1 MWGAARGLRS
11 PDLQF
16 TKLPLCRAE
25 LWRHVH
31 HRLPSARQ
39 GECSLSNRRSDGGA
53 GGRKSSNAINIPRT
67 SAGPEER
74 LNATHPSRVV
84 QRVSGWFYD
93 GQRFREGT
101 VGWEEDVVVEI
112 RSGRTRRPLAEGLII
127 PGLWNAHTHLGDAIV
142 TQELKGT
149 IEELVAPPRGLK
161 HRVLAKAKD
170 SAVIAAMRRA
180 MATMMRTGTTG
191 FSDFREG
198 GLKGLKLLYEA
209 QAALP
214 IEGIALGRPVGLSY
228 DPREVAAI
236 LRASDGIAVSSY
248 IDWPRDAIEKL
259 AADVRR
265 AKKIFAIHCSER
277 VREDVETVLDLKPA
291 FLVHM
296 VQATDADFERC
307 ADADVPIAV
316 CPRSNAFFGMTPD
329 IPRMLGHGVE
339 LRLGT
344 DNAMINTPSL
354 LREMEFAYRV
364 ARMKGGV
371 PAREIFEMVLRG
383 RRMSDRDAPSGIRVG
398 ARADLVILDLPG
410 GPNAFASLVR
420 ASASDIQ
427 LVVSGGRLWPAPA
440 PSVRDASMIRR
451 RRRGVARSTR

>member
-1 MWGAARGLRS
+1 MAAFVRPPSHRRFGGGSRSNPLRS
-11 PDLQF
+11 
-16 TKLPLCRAE
+16 
-25 LWRHVH
+25 
-31 HRLPSARQ
+31 
-39 GECSLSNRRSDGGA
+39 GGA
-53 GGRKSSNAINIPRT
+53 DGRKSFHAINIPRT
-67 SAGPEER
+67 YAGSEER
-74 LNATHPSRVV
+74 LNATQPSRAV
-84 QRVSGWFYD
+84 QRVSGWYYD
-93 GQRFREGT
+93 GRRFREGT
-101 VGWEEDVVVEI
+101 IGWEEDVVVDI
-112 RSGRTRRPLAEGLII
+112 RSGRARRPLAEGLIL

-149 IEELVAPPRGLK
+149 LEELVAPPHGLK

-170 SAVIAAMRRA
+170 AAVIAAMRRA
-180 MATMMRTGTTG
+180 MATMVRTGTTG
-191 FSDFREG
+191 FADFREG
-198 GLKGLKLLYEA
+198 GLKGLKLLYA
-209 QAALP
+209 AAAALP
-214 IEGIALGRPVGLSY
+214 IQGIALGRPVDLSY

-248 IDWPRDAIEKL
+248 IDWPRHAIEKL

-277 VREDVETVLDLKPA
+277 VREDIDAVLDLNPA

-296 VQATDADFERC
+296 VQATDADLERC
-307 ADADVPIAV
+307 ADADVPIVV
-316 CPRSNAFFGMTPD
+316 CPRSNVFFGMTPD

-344 DNAMINTPSL
+344 DNAMMNTPSH

-371 PAREIFEMVLRG
+371 PAREIFEMALRG
-383 RRMSDRDAPSGIRVG
+383 RRLSDSDAPSGIRVG

-420 ASASDIQ
+420 ASASDVR

-440 PSVRDASMIRR
+440 PSVRDASMIRG
-451 RRRGVARSTR
+451 RRRGVERSTR

>member
-1 MWGAARGLRS
+1 MAAFVRSPSHRRFGGGSRSNPLRS
-11 PDLQF
+11 
-16 TKLPLCRAE
+16 
-25 LWRHVH
+25 
-31 HRLPSARQ
+31 
-39 GECSLSNRRSDGGA
+39 GGA
-53 GGRKSSNAINIPRT
+53 DGRKSFHAINIPRT
-67 SAGPEER
+67 SAGPGQR
-74 LNATHPSRVV
+74 LSETRPSRGV
-84 QRVSGWFYD
+84 QRVSGWYYD
-93 GQRFREGT
+93 GHRFRQGT
-101 VGWEEDVVVEI
+101 VGWEDDVVVEV
-112 RSGRTRRPLAEGLII
+112 RSGRPRAPLAEGLII

-149 IEELVAPPRGLK
+149 IEELVAPPHGLK
-161 HRVLAKAKD
+161 HRLLAKAKD
-170 SAVIAAMRRA
+170 AAVIAAMRRA
-180 MATMMRTGTTG
+180 MATMIRTGTTG

-198 GLKGLKLLYEA
+198 GVNGLKLLY
-209 QAALP
+209 AALAAMP
-214 IEGIALGRPVGLSY
+214 MQGLALGRPVGLSY
-228 DPREVAAI
+228 DSREVAAI

-259 AADVRR
+259 AADARR

-277 VREDVETVLDLKPA
+277 VREEIDVVLDLKPA

-296 VQATDADFERC
+296 IHATAADLERC
-307 ADADVPIAV
+307 ADAHVPIV
-316 CPRSNAFFGMTPD
+316 ICPRSNAFFGMTPD

-420 ASASDIQ
+420 ASASDVR
-427 LVVSGGRLWPAPA
+427 LVVSGGRSWPAPA
-440 PSVRDASMIRR
+440 PSVRDASMIRGR
-451 RRRGVARSTR
+451 RRSVARPTR